1 MGRNIRYYFK
11 KKKVHFHILDVS
23 CVLYAKKLPSTQKKG
38 KTFLYHIPNIFPR
51 KICLPSNA
59 KYRATTSSRII
70 EFQASV
76 SLSLSSPKPR
86 TTSLLHR
93 ITRFETTD
101 SCNDHRPPLINEPN
115 IKFHLSETCPFREY
129 CHESTEKVKKFSRF
143 VSRNVATWIGLL

>member
-1 MGRNIRYYFK
+1 MRFVREK
-11 KKKVHFHILDVS
+11 ASLR
-23 CVLYAKKLPSTQKKG
+23 PKKG